1 MIIKDIKKSVNES
14 TEIVQ
19 NISAPQVKADSEF
32 TMVVAKGQK
41 KRDKKVKNQQTANG
55 RRQIWHMIRH
65 TFARRLSDDVPDM
78 F

>member
-55 RRQIWHMIRH
+55 RRQI
-65 TFARRLSDDVPDM
+65 
-78 F
+78 